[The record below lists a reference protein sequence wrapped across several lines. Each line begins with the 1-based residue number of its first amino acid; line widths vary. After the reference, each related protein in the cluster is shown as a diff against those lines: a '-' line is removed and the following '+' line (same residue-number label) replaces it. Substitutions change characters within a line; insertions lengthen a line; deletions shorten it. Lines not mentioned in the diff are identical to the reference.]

1 MKIATREIVREI
13 DALSIEKHGIP
24 GLVLMEN
31 AGRAAADV
39 VIEEFP
45 HADSVAVFAGGGNN
59 GGDGF
64 VIARHLMGQ
73 GVRVTTYLAVG
84 SAKYRGDALANLR
97 ALKKSGGEVVEL
109 NGSLRKYKQADLI
122 VDALFGTGLD
132 RKVEGLNRKLINFI
146 NSQPVPRVAVDLPS
160 GIDAN
165 TGFPLGAAVR
175 ADVTVTFVLPKI
187 GISIYPGLDY
197 AGRIYV
203 ADITTPKSLEKD
215 IPYELLT
222 RASVNGILPPRRADT
237 HKGTYGHLFIL
248 AGSPGKTGAA
258 TLASLG
264 ALRVGTGLV
273 TVGIPASLN
282 DIMEVKTTEAMT
294 EPLPETDLRTLG
306 RVSVKRVKE
315 IIANKKTALAI
326 GPGISTT
333 EETRGFL
340 YEIIRSCEIPAVID
354 ADALTL
360 IAEEPG
366 ILLKAKAPLVL
377 TPHPGEM
384 SRLTGIE
391 TDEIESDRIGVSL
404 EFARKH
410 KVILVLKGARSL
422 VTTPGGRVYVNT
434 SGNPGMASGG
444 MGDVLTGI
452 IGGFLA
458 QRLAPE
464 DAARLGVFLHGLA
477 GDLCASER
485 GQAGIIAGDLADV
498 LPRTLSELPDSDE
511 EPFFRIR

>member
-39 VIEEFP
+39 IIEEFP
-45 HADSVAVFAGGGNN
+45 HADSAAVFAGGGNN

-73 GVRVTTYLAVG
+73 GVRVTTYLAVS
-84 SAKYRGDALANLR
+84 SAKYRGDALFNLR

-132 RKVEGLNRKLINFI
+132 RKVEGFNRKLINFI
-146 NSQPVPRVAVDLPS
+146 NTQPAPRVAVDLPS

-203 ADITTPKSLEKD
+203 ADITTPEHLETG

-222 RASVNGILPPRRADT
+222 RASVSGILKPRRADT

-264 ALRVGTGLV
+264 ALRSGTGLV

-294 EPLPETDLRTLG
+294 EPLPETDVRTLG
-306 RVSVKRVKE
+306 RVSIKRAKE

-333 EETRGFL
+333 EETRAFL
-340 YEIIRSCEIPAVID
+340 
-354 ADALTL
+354 
-360 IAEEPG
+360 
-366 ILLKAKAPLVL
+366 
-377 TPHPGEM
+377 
-384 SRLTGIE
+384 
-391 TDEIESDRIGVSL
+391 
-404 EFARKH
+404 
-410 KVILVLKGARSL
+410 
-422 VTTPGGRVYVNT
+422 
-434 SGNPGMASGG
+434 
-444 MGDVLTGI
+444 
-452 IGGFLA
+452 
-458 QRLAPE
+458 
-464 DAARLGVFLHGLA
+464 
-477 GDLCASER
+477 
-485 GQAGIIAGDLADV
+485 
-498 LPRTLSELPDSDE
+498 
-511 EPFFRIR
+511 